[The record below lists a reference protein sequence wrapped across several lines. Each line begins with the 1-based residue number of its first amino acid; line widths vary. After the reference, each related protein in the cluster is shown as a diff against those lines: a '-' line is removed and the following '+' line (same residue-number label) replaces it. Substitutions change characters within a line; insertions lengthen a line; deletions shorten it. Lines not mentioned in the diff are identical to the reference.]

1 MNEAKIEIESSRGY
15 AKISDRNGEFG
26 DEGLELDQSPT
37 GMFSTEFTT
46 RTVSG
51 NFEVGGRV
59 TGQTV
64 PIRQMVL
71 PINCYEMPG
80 QSIEKTISNLRKL
93 FGSPL
98 DRRKVKWTYTSEL
111 SGPRW
116 LIVQLAS
123 EIKFSPQRDWNIDGF
138 ARAVVTVLA
147 EQPMYESQENVQTW
161 SNPNDRFIVTLKN
174 GLLGGPQGNFTLSY
188 GGQTTGNIAVTATA
202 ATVKTAVEGLSSVGA
217 GQLTVTGSAGGPWTF
232 VFTGVTG
239 TLTAN
244 GAGMTR
250 GSVKAEG
257 ASIGYFTIENPT
269 DQIGYPEWDL
279 DPAQWQFPDF
289 SFGQE
294 RMWKRPA
301 GADAARMI
309 VTKPMT
315 QRLSVMSDPM
325 MDPYLNEDLSTAA
338 GDFDGVMPMYGV
350 PPYTPPTIVPVV
362 CNGPAGAKAMLT
374 LRRLWSAESGME

>member
-15 AKISDRNGEFG
+15 AKLSDRNGDFG
-26 DEGLELDQSPT
+26 VEGLELDQSPT

-111 SGPRW
+111 SGARW

-123 EIKFSPQRDWNIDGF
+123 EIKLSPQRDWNIDGY

-147 EQPMYESQENVQTW
+147 EQPMYESAEDVQTW
-161 SNPNDRFIVTLKN
+161 TNPNDRFIVTLKN

-202 ATVKTAVEGLSSVGA
+202 ATVKTAVEALSSVGA
-217 GQLTVTGSAGGPWTF
+217 GHVTVTGAAGGPWTF

-269 DQIGYPEWDL
+269 DQIQWNEWDFDL
-279 DPAQWQFPDF
+279 GQWQFPDF
-289 SFGQE
+289 SYGQE
-294 RMWKRPA
+294 RLWKRAA

-309 VTKPMT
+309 VTPPLT
-315 QRLSVMSDPM
+315 QRLSVMADPM
-325 MDPYLNEDLSTAA
+325 MDPYVNEDLSTAA
-338 GDFDGVMPMYGV
+338 GDFNGVMPMYGV
-350 PPYTPPTIVPVV
+350 PPYTPETVVPIV
-362 CNGPAGAKAMLT
+362 CNAAAGAQAILT
-374 LRRLWSAESGME
+374 QRRLWSAESGME